1 MPHEDYLEF
10 QTHAFQLYE
19 NKQYAEALEYIQENA
34 ARFPQ
39 HRAQT
44 YNWRMCVLALMG
56 QRQQAVDLLEEALDQ
71 GIWWSEPVLTEDE
84 DLANLQD
91 LEEFQNLVARSE
103 AMHARAS
110 SSAPRSPLGFPPEDS
125 AEKPYPVLLALH
137 GRNSYASFEAPYWQ
151 SVTQQGWFL
160 GMPRA
165 SELIDN
171 EHASWDDTPTAVQEV
186 HRQYRQLLRSY
197 PLDPDR
203 LVLGGFSQGAGL
215 AIRLSLTGALPAE
228 KWIAVAP
235 WLPDAEELATTLPD
249 SVRSPLGRGYVIL
262 GEDDPLT
269 EQFPTIAQL
278 LDACGVDYEVERVP
292 GLGHMYPDDFEQT
305 LLRALG

>member
-44 YNWRMCVLALMG
+44 YNWRMCVLALIG
-56 QRQQAVDLLEEALDQ
+56 QREQAVDLLEEALDQ
-71 GIWWSEPVLTEDE
+71 GVWWSEPVLTKDE
-84 DLANLQD
+84 DLVSLQD
-91 LEEFQNLVARSE
+91 LDEFQRLVARSE
-103 AMHARAS
+103 AMHERAKS
-110 SSAPRSPLGFPPEDS
+110 NIPRSPLAFPPEGS
-125 AEKPYPVLLALH
+125 AKKPHPVLLAMH
-137 GRNSYASFEAPYWQ
+137 GRNSFAAFEAPFWQ
-151 SVTQQGWFL
+151 SVNRNGWFL

-165 SELIDN
+165 SELIDS
-171 EHASWDDTPTAVQEV
+171 EHSCWDDTPTAVQEV
-186 HRQYRQLLRSY
+186 HRQYQQLQRKYL
-197 PLDPDR
+197 LDPDH

-215 AIRLSLTGALPAE
+215 AIRMSLTGALPAE

-235 WLPDAEELATTLPD
+235 WLPDAEELATTLPE
-249 SVRSPLGRGYVIL
+249 SVKPPLGRGYVIL

-269 EQFPTIAQL
+269 GQFPTTAQL

-292 GLGHMYPDDFEQT
+292 DLGHMYPDNFEQT
-305 LLRALG
+305 LLRILS

>member
-1 MPHEDYLEF
+1 
-10 QTHAFQLYE
+10 
-19 NKQYAEALEYIQENA
+19 
-34 ARFPQ
+34 
-39 HRAQT
+39 
-44 YNWRMCVLALMG
+44 LA
-56 QRQQAVDLLEEALDQ
+56 
-71 GIWWSEPVLTEDE
+71 
-84 DLANLQD
+84 
-91 LEEFQNLVARSE
+91 
-103 AMHARAS
+103 
-110 SSAPRSPLGFPPEDS
+110 FPPEDS

-137 GRNSYASFEAPYWQ
+137 GRNSYASFEAPFWQ

-197 PLDPDR
+197 PLNPDR

-235 WLPDAEELATTLPD
+235 WMPDAEELATTLPD

-262 GEDDPLT
+262 GEEDPLT

-278 LDACGVDYEVERVP
+278 LDACGVQYEVERVP
-292 GLGHMYPDDFEQT
+292 GLGHMYPDAFEQT
-305 LLRALG
+305 LLRILS

>member
-10 QTHAFQLYE
+10 QVHAFQLYE

-34 ARFPQ
+34 SRFPQ

-56 QRQQAVDLLEEALDQ
+56 QRQHAVDLLQEALDQ
-71 GIWWSEPVLTEDE
+71 GVWWSEAVLTEDE
-84 DLANLQD
+84 DLASLQD
-91 LEEFQNLVARSE
+91 LNAFQRLVARSE
-103 AMHARAS
+103 EMHTRAS
-110 SSAPRSPLGFPPEDS
+110 SNAPRSPLAFPPEETAD
-125 AEKPYPVLLALH
+125 KPYPVLLALH
-137 GRNSYASFEAPYWQ
+137 GRNSYAAFEAPFWQ
-151 SVTQQGWFL
+151 SVKRQGWFL

-165 SELIDN
+165 SELIDS
-171 EHASWDDTPTAVQEV
+171 EHASWDDTATAVQEV
-186 HRQYRQLLRSY
+186 HRQYQQLLRSY

-215 AIRLSLTGALPAE
+215 AIRMSLTGALPAE

-235 WLPDAEELATTLPD
+235 WLPDAEELSSKLPD
-249 SVRSPLGRGYVIL
+249 SVKPPLGRGYVIL

-269 EQFPTIAQL
+269 EQFPTIAKL
-278 LDACGVDYEVERVP
+278 LDARGVEYEVERVP
-292 GLGHMYPDDFEQT
+292 GLGHMYPDAFEHT
-305 LLRALG
+305 LLRILS